1 MCEKVAKISIIFQ
14 NVKFAKSS
22 HPAYRTNGGS
32 KMLLYDK
39 IMYFRL
45 LVCLHEPWFSVLD
58 ATAASDTPQKI
69 VGLAR
74 AGKLWAW
81 AVNFGLGQAL
91 AFTK

>member
-58 ATAASDTPQKI
+58 ATAASDTPQKNSRTGSGRKTL
-69 VGLAR
+69 GL
-74 AGKLWAW
+74 GCKLWARPG
-81 AVNFGLGQAL
+81 FG
-91 AFTK
+91 FY